1 MSWLTNIDM
10 SLPYWQDCLPYL
22 QQLDRGCFPD
32 CEQLNDLL
40 PDGLV
45 SGGGQAI
52 HFVPSTELG
61 DDVYEHRIYTTGQ
74 ISTRPDNWHDLFNAM
89 IWMQFPAMKTA
100 MNSLHYNAL
109 SQQSE
114 GTRGQLR
121 DALTLFDECGVIVFS
136 NRFDVLSLLAERD
149 WKTAFQSLAF
159 SNDVKLAVSGHAMLE
174 KYLSPYKSI
183 TAKAI
188 YVYVNPDFLST
199 SRQDQL
205 AALDKNIAI
214 RLLSGELLTSPACLA
229 PLPLAGI
236 PGWWPHDPQNDS
248 FYEDPMVFRAPPA
261 GLMPVPVIGL

>member
-1 MSWLTNIDM
+1 MSWHNSIDTA
-10 SLPYWQDCLPYL
+10 LPYWQDCLPFL
-22 QQLDRGCFPD
+22 EQLDRACFPD
-32 CEQLNDLL
+32 CEQLNALL

-45 SGGGQAI
+45 SSGGHTIQ
-52 HFVPSTELG
+52 FVPSTELG
-61 DDVYEHRIYTTGQ
+61 DDTYEHRIYTAGQ

-89 IWMQFPAMKTA
+89 IWMLFPAMKAA

-109 SQQSE
+109 SQHSK
-114 GTRGQLR
+114 GSRGPLR

-149 WKTAFQSLAF
+149 WNTAFQSPAF
-159 SNDVKLAVSGHAMLE
+159 SNDVKLVISGHAMLE

-188 YVYVNPDFLST
+188 YVSVPTDFLDMP
-199 SRQDQL
+199 RQDQL
-205 AALDKNIAI
+205 AVLDKDIAT

-236 PGWWPHDPQNDS
+236 PGWWPHDPQNHS
-248 FYEDPMVFRAPPA
+248 FYDDPRVFRAPPA
-261 GLMPVPVIGL
+261 GLMPAPVIGL

>member
-1 MSWLTNIDM
+1 MSWLNSIDTA
-10 SLPYWQDCLPYL
+10 LPYWQDCLPFL
-22 QQLDRGCFPD
+22 EKLDPGSFPD
-32 CEQLNDLL
+32 CEQLNALL

-45 SGGGQAI
+45 SLGGYAI
-52 HFVPSTELG
+52 QFVPSTELG
-61 DDVYEHRIYTTGQ
+61 DDAYEHRIYTTGQ

-89 IWMQFPAMKTA
+89 IWMQFPAIKTA

-109 SQQSE
+109 SQPSE
-114 GTRGQLR
+114 GTRGHLR

-159 SNDVKLAVSGHAMLE
+159 SDDVKLAVSGHAILE

-188 YVYVNPDFLST
+188 YVHVNTEFLKT

-205 AALDKNIAI
+205 ATLDRDIAT
-214 RLLSGELLTSPACLA
+214 RVLSGELLTSPACLA
-229 PLPLAGI
+229 PLPLAGM
-236 PGWWPHDPQNDS
+236 PGWWQFNPQDDS
-248 FYEDPMVFRAPPA
+248 FYDDPMVFRAPPA
-261 GLMPVPVIGL
+261 TLMPVPVIGL